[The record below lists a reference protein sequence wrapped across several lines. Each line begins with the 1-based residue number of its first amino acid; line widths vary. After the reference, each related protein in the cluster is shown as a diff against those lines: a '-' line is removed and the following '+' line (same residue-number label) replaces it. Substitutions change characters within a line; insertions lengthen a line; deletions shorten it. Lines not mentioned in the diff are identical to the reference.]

1 MRLKSHIFIAPF
13 FHAVFTSKH
22 HIPYSSIFPLFH
34 VERRTDICFLID
46 ERNLPLF
53 WFYLGGALTF
63 AFSRSVVRSLA
74 GPRAHSLAR
83 LVEIWSGLVW
93 RGFFVRL
100 HFFFQR
106 VELLSGEC
114 TVYGCSGGADVD
126 LVARDMTIVGWHVG
140 PRARDMSVSGC
151 TLGLVALRWLPISS
165 TFVSRTVVER
175 IAVSSDSGPSQCPST
190 CSFGGEF
197 VPWVGLS
204 DRTNVQQPCQ

>member
-1 MRLKSHIFIAPF
+1 M
-13 FHAVFTSKH
+13 VF
-22 HIPYSSIFPLFH
+22 
-34 VERRTDICFLID
+34 
-46 ERNLPLF
+46 
-53 WFYLGGALTF
+53 LT
-63 AFSRSVVRSLA
+63 
-74 GPRAHSLAR
+74 
-83 LVEIWSGLVW
+83 
-93 RGFFVRL
+93 
-100 HFFFQR
+100 
-106 VELLSGEC
+106 GEC
-114 TVYGCSGGADVD
+114 TVYGGSGGADVD

-140 PRARDMSVSGC
+140 PRARDMTVSGC